1 MLPVWKVHSSNK
13 IDRQTPA
20 GFVVVAPE
28 RLALLNSP
36 PHASSYANLARNSVT
51 PLITLK
57 ANVCSDTGL
66 VALLNI
72 SGAWLNPFWMD
83 QVADIG
89 LMGIYFSRREA
100 L

>member
-1 MLPVWKVHSSNK
+1 MTDKPQRGLSLSRQSPTGAFKQPSPGSSAY
-13 IDRQTPA
+13 T
-20 GFVVVAPE
+20 
-28 RLALLNSP
+28 
-36 PHASSYANLARNSVT
+36 NLARNSIT

-89 LMGIYFSRREA
+89 LMGIYFSRGQA